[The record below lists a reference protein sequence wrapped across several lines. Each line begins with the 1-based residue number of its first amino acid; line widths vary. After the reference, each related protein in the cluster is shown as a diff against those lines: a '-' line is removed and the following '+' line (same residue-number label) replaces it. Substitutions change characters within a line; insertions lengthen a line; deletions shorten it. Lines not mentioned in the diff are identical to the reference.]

1 MLARI
6 LLLLFFLVLNSTAV
20 NSGKEASRTITTTVP
35 AKNTDNKICPHLQVL
50 DDKTRIST
58 LNSHNCRRALLAQGH
73 TKSKNGKS
81 LPQASN
87 MLELQ
92 YNCSLE
98 FSAFISATRCSTKP
112 WMPSGSGIQENI
124 HSVPKSKAKKP
135 LYAIFEALTHWWYQ
149 IKSDGSVYR
158 SLKYTGYR
166 KGNPIT
172 WFTRMAWATTEYVG
186 CAVHSCKNNRWSV
199 VCHYSPGGNKKN
211 EPIYKKGPPCSA
223 CRCGY
228 YCSAGKLCARNSTAT

>member
-20 NSGKEASRTITTTVP
+20 SSGKEACRTITTTVP
-35 AKNTDNKICPHLQVL
+35 GKNTDNKICPHLQVL
-50 DDKTRIST
+50 DDTTRNET
-58 LNSHNCRRALLAQGH
+58 RKRHNCRRSHLARGH
-73 TKSKNGKS
+73 TKSKNGKT

-87 MLELQ
+87 MLQLQ

-112 WMPSGSGIQENI
+112 LMPSGSGIQENI
-124 HSVPKSKAKKP
+124 HLVPKSKAKNP
-135 LYAIFEALTHWWYQ
+135 LDAIFEAINHWWGQ

-158 SLKYTGYR
+158 SPKYTGYR

-199 VCHYSPGGNKKN
+199 VCHYSPGGNKRN
-211 EPIYKKGPPCSA
+211 EFIYKKGSPCSA
-223 CRCGY
+223 CPSGY
-228 YCSAGKLCARNSTAT
+228 YCKAGKICAPNKTAT